1 MPSDHCRR
9 WPEGGHTLTQCRWR
23 GTGRTIKLTALPGAV
38 LQRFGPDLDM
48 TCNPSSKHP
57 RRPAW
62 LAQARGATHAR
73 ALKQTPWLTKS
84 NDSGPN
90 QKLVLHE
97 DVWLDAV
104 KAGRVRA
111 PYTPDAVTA

>member
-1 MPSDHCRR
+1 MS
-9 WPEGGHTLTQCRWR
+9 
-23 GTGRTIKLTALPGAV
+23 ALPGAV
-38 LQRFGPDLDM
+38 LQRFGPDLDR
-48 TCNPSSKHP
+48 TCNPSSKDP
-57 RRPAW
+57 RREAW
-62 LAQARGATHAR
+62 RNQVNTATGGR
-73 ALKQTPWLTKS
+73 NLKTTPWLSKS
-84 NDSGPN
+84 DDRRPN